1 MLKPFVRSASVLGFT
16 LAMTCALWASA
27 SPEARLQKAY
37 RFQQGGWT
45 YLHLEGSPS
54 DMGFQHGYLL
64 APEIADA
71 FEAIKLFDTHQT
83 QRDWEFFRTTAR
95 DMLWPHI
102 DAEYQQELQGIA
114 DGVKAHG
121 VDLDVY
127 DIVALNAF
135 EEVPDYYVPWL
146 SKQTTNKLTTNRQTT
161 NRQQNSP
168 KAPKLAAP
176 GNCSAFIAT
185 GSMTKDHQIVIAHN
199 NWTSYLAGERWVVI
213 FDIQPE
219 HGNHILMDGFPGV
232 ITSDDDFG
240 VNSAGI
246 MITETTMAQFEGWD
260 PNGKPEFMR
269 SRKALQYAN
278 SIDDYVRIIKEGNNG
293 GYANDWLIGDRKT
306 GEIAYLELGLK
317 NTPLWRTKDGYFV
330 SSNFPRDPKL
340 IKEETSGFDP
350 GDSSSSMNARHRRGD
365 DLIQT
370 AKGTIDVEMAEQF
383 LSDHVDRYERTTSDK
398 KVDQPNER
406 TLCGH
411 VDRSPR
417 GVKQWGW
424 DPYNPGGAVQG
435 KATDSAMAAKMSFV
449 ARAGHPCGA
458 DFLAAEFLDHHP
470 EFAWQ
475 KPLLHDMKAG
485 PVDGVYGRAEG
496 TIAGQSLGCS
506 QDILLSSA
514 AVPAAVVAASRR
526 HCRQRFNIRSFCGTG
541 PLRRRGRPRYSRR
554 DAGATAPRII

>member
-1 MLKPFVRSASVLGFT
+1 MNEKHSSARLRILALFAIVL
-16 LAMTCALWASA
+16 CAFLCAAQS
-27 SPEARLQKAY
+27 SDPRLQKAY
-37 RFQQGGWT
+37 RFQQSGWT
-45 YLHLEGSPS
+45 YVHLEGSPAEI
-54 DMGFQHGYLL
+54 GFQHGYLL

-71 FEAIKLFDTHQT
+71 EGAIKLFDTHQT
-83 QRDWEFFRTTAR
+83 QRDWDFFRKTAR
-95 DMLWPHI
+95 EILWPHI

-146 SKQTTNKLTTNRQTT
+146 NKREKAT
-161 NRQQNSP
+161 

-185 GSMTKDHQIVIAHN
+185 GAYTKDHQIVIAHN
-199 NWTSYLAGERWVVI
+199 NWTSYLAGERWTIV
-213 FDIQPE
+213 FDILPQ
-219 HGNHILMDGFPGV
+219 HGQRILMDGFPGV

-240 VNSAGI
+240 VNAAGI
-246 MITETTMAQFEGWD
+246 MITETTITQFEGWD

-269 SRKALQYAN
+269 SRKALQYAQ

-350 GDSSSSMNARHRRGD
+350 NDRSSSMNARHARAD
-365 DLIQT
+365 ELIQQV
-370 AKGTIDVEMAEQF
+370 KGKIDVEIAEKF
-383 LSDHVDRYERTTSDK
+383 LSDHADSFESDK
-398 KVDQPNER
+398 PQPNER
-406 TLCGH
+406 SLCGH
-411 VDRSPR
+411 VDASSR
-417 GVKQWGW
+417 GVKEWGW
-424 DPYNPGGAVQG
+424 DAYNPGGAVQG
-435 KATDSAMAAKMSFV
+435 KAADSRMAANMSFV

-458 DFLAAEFLDHHP
+458 DFRAADFLERHP
-470 EFAWQ
+470 EFSWQ
-475 KPLLHDMKAG
+475 KPLLRDMKAG
-485 PVDGVYGRAEG
+485 PW
-496 TIAGQSLGCS
+496 TTFKAGQQAG
-506 QDILLSSA
+506 
-514 AVPAAVVAASRR
+514 SR
-526 HCRQRFNIRSFCGTG
+526 
-541 PLRRRGRPRYSRR
+541 
-554 DAGATAPRII
+554 

>member
-1 MLKPFVRSASVLGFT
+1 MFKMFWRNRCWLGFM
-16 LAMTCALWASA
+16 LALTGGSFAASGQ
-27 SPEARLQKAY
+27 SDPRVQKAY

-45 YLHLEGSPS
+45 YVHLEGSPS
-54 DMGFQHGYLL
+54 DVGFQHGYLL

-71 FEAIKLFDTHQT
+71 FAAIQMFDVHQT
-83 QRDWEFFRTTAR
+83 HRDWEFFRTTAR
-95 DMLWPHI
+95 QMLWPHI

-121 VDLDVY
+121 VDLDLY

-146 SKQTTNKLTTNRQTT
+146 NKQQKSAQ
-161 NRQQNSP
+161 
-168 KAPKLAAP
+168 APKLAAP

-213 FDIQPE
+213 FDIQPQ
-219 HGNHILMDGFPGV
+219 HGNRILMDGFPGV

-240 VNSAGI
+240 VNSAGM
-246 MITETTMAQFEGWD
+246 MITETTITQFEGWD

-278 SIDDYVRIIKEGNNG
+278 NIDDYVRIIKEGNNG

-317 NTPLWRTKDGYFV
+317 NTPVWRTKDGYFV

-340 IKEETSGFDP
+340 IKEETSGFNPDD
-350 GDSSSSMNARHRRGD
+350 GSSSMNARHWRGD
-365 DLIQT
+365 DLIKT

-383 LSDHVDRYERTTSDK
+383 LSDHVDRYERTTLDK
-398 KVDQPNER
+398 IVDQPNER

-411 VDRSPR
+411 VDHSPR
-417 GVKQWGW
+417 GVKEWGW
-424 DPYNPGGAVQG
+424 DAYNPGGAVQG
-435 KATDSAMAAKMSFV
+435 KATDSAMAEKMSFV

-458 DFLAAEFLDHHP
+458 DFTAAEFLARHP
-470 EFAWQ
+470 EFSWQ
-475 KPLLHDMKAG
+475 KPLLRDMKAG
-485 PVDGVYGRAEG
+485 PWTAFA
-496 TIAGQSLGCS
+496 AGQKEG
-506 QDILLSSA
+506 Q
-514 AVPAAVVAASRR
+514 
-526 HCRQRFNIRSFCGTG
+526 
-541 PLRRRGRPRYSRR
+541 
-554 DAGATAPRII
+554 

>member
-1 MLKPFVRSASVLGFT
+1 MSKGIIGGGRVLGFMLAVTCTT
-16 LAMTCALWASA
+16 LAAGTAPAS
-27 SPEARLQKAY
+27 SDPRLQKAY

-45 YLHLEGSPS
+45 YLHLEGSAS
-54 DMGFQHGYLL
+54 DLGFQHGYLL

-71 FEAIKLFDTHQT
+71 FEAIKLYDTRAT

-95 DMLWPHI
+95 QMLWPHI
-102 DAEYQQELQGIA
+102 DSEYQQELQGIA
-114 DGVKAHG
+114 DGAKAHG

-146 SKQTTNKLTTNRQTT
+146 NKQQKSQ
-161 NRQQNSP
+161 
-168 KAPKLAAP
+168 KARNLAAP

-185 GSMTKDHQIVIAHN
+185 GSVTKGHQIVIAHN

-219 HGNHILMDGFPGV
+219 HGNRILMDGFPGV

-240 VNSAGI
+240 VNSAGM
-246 MITETTMAQFEGWD
+246 MITETTITQFEGWD

-278 SIDDYVRIIKEGNNG
+278 NIDDYVRIIKEGNNG

-317 NTPLWRTKDGYFV
+317 NTPIWRTKDGYFV
-330 SSNFPRDPKL
+330 SSNFARDPKV
-340 IKEETSGFDP
+340 IKEETSGFNPD
-350 GDSSSSMNARHRRGD
+350 DKSSSMNARHARAD
-365 DLIQT
+365 ELMQQ
-370 AKGTIDVEMAEQF
+370 AKGTIDVAFAEHY
-383 LSDHVDRYERTTSDK
+383 LSDHFDSFEK
-398 KVDQPNER
+398 KEQANER
-406 TLCGH
+406 ALCGH
-411 VDRSPR
+411 VDASPR
-417 GVKQWGW
+417 GVKEWGW
-424 DPYNPGGAVQG
+424 DAYNPGGAVQG

-458 DFLAAEFLDHHP
+458 DFVAADFLEHHP
-470 EFAWQ
+470 EFDWQ

-485 PVDGVYGRAEG
+485 LWTVF
-496 TIAGQSLGCS
+496 TAGQKE
-506 QDILLSSA
+506 
-514 AVPAAVVAASRR
+514 
-526 HCRQRFNIRSFCGTG
+526 H
-541 PLRRRGRPRYSRR
+541 
-554 DAGATAPRII
+554 